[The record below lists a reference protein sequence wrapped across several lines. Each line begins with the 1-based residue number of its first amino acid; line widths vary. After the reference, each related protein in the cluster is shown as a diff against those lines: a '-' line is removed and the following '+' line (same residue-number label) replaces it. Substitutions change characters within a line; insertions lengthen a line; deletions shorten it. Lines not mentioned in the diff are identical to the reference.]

1 MLVRLAAIFECLACI
16 EYTLLIA
23 SECVRIVFVIIFNS
37 SDLLA
42 ELLKVLLAILK
53 SMLVETRV
61 PINWQ
66 CYYVV
71 LTAWRL

>member
-37 SDLLA
+37 LNLLV
-42 ELLKVLLAILK
+42 EFLKVLLAMLK
-53 SMLVETRV
+53 SMLVETRA
-61 PINWQ
+61 PINRQ
-66 CYYVV
+66 RYCVV
-71 LTAWRL
+71 LTA